1 MQEKLLIHL
10 KGTMKL
16 LMYRGDVFNEVEIIC
31 SIDEDTTDEQLEEI
45 VKKFK
50 DDEVEDDRLRGTW
63 WTEEINDMP
72 KVSRL
77 KTEYKI
83 KPRPQPLEDD

>member
-1 MQEKLLIHL
+1 
-10 KGTMKL
+10 MKL